1 MGNSEVRNIE
11 GDIAL
16 GALCESV
23 SYVEWMDYMYRSAEG
38 DEFDF
43 EQIKRMEMFELR
55 VLGDVLDAILLLE
68 QSFLSWLKANL
79 AIFEGRDAK
88 YIRRREFL
96 KKFQLLVREEIE
108 GRSGEVINLRL

>member
-68 QSFLSWLKANL
+68 QSFLSWLKAIWLFLRGGMPN
-79 AIFEGRDAK
+79 IFE
-88 YIRRREFL
+88 
-96 KKFQLLVREEIE
+96 EE
-108 GRSGEVINLRL
+108 SF